1 MLSGF
6 VTSALMMGMLV
17 PVYGQENLI
26 EEVVVVEENQEE
38 TEDNALTLEK
48 SIELALENN
57 FDVKIAEVDKEA
69 SLLSRRK
76 LLETAKIDFSTGNYE
91 VDLGIELSKV
101 QKEYLE
107 TLAESMYDMSIIGV
121 KLQVKS
127 AYANVIHAQNNYALA
142 EKYLEQAKESYEFT
156 KKRLDLGQIA
166 KTDLLEAESEVATKK
181 SELLDA
187 KLAVDNSIIDLN
199 MLLNQPLDKKWKFEE
214 SEALKEVEV
223 PEIVILKEHM
233 EKNHPVVIGSQ
244 MRYNIAKTTFDVTK
258 GFYPENV
265 FTHRE
270 AKQNFEKTA
279 YEYEATKL
287 NQEKELIQA
296 YQRLDSLKEGIRVLE
311 KSNET
316 ISEVYRSAQLRMEL
330 GYITSHDLN
339 NIALT
344 QQKMEINLINL
355 RRSYQLAIASLEA
368 VSGYTFME

>member
-270 AKQNFEKTA
+270 AKQNFEKTS